1 MKLIAYQKNKGFAL
15 LLALIVSS
23 VVLAIGISILNIS
36 VKQIN
41 LSSTAR
47 ESELAFQAAHA
58 GVDCIWYWR
67 NTNGVAYSAV
77 GGAAPAVNCF
87 EVDATAET
95 PNNLVSDTTDS
106 HARSFSYLLEW
117 GTPTRCTDIE
127 MVVMNAHDEELELT
141 FQNQAVGNDGEKT
154 CLEGNVCT
162 VIFSRGYNRA
172 CDELDSN
179 VFTVQRELTV
189 EF

>member
-1 MKLIAYQKNKGFAL
+1 MKRISSTKNNGFAL

-41 LSSTAR
+41 LSATAR

-67 NTNGVAYSAV
+67 NLNSTSYSAV
-77 GGAAPAVNCF
+77 SGAAPSVDCF
-87 EVDATAET
+87 EVNATAET
-95 PNNLVSDTTDS
+95 PDDLVSDTTDS
-106 HARSFSYLLEW
+106 HARSFAYTLEW
-117 GTPTRCTDIE
+117 GTPERCTDIE
-127 MVVMNAHDEELELT
+127 MVVMNAHDEDLTLT
-141 FQNQAVGNDGEKT
+141 FQNEAVGDDGEKL

-162 VIFSRGYNRA
+162 VVFSRGYNRA
-172 CDELDSN
+172 CDELNSSI
-179 VFTVQRELTV
+179 FTVQRELTV